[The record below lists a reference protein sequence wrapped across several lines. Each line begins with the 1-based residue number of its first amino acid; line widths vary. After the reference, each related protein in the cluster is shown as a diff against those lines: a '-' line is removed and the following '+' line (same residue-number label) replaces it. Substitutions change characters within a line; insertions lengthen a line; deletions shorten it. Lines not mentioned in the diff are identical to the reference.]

1 MRVEWLILAD
11 AAQVNGGKLYLLGGG
26 WDQLNVGSAFP
37 VPQRVGL
44 AASFLVPW
52 NETNQKRNVELSLV
66 TDDGD
71 ELLKINGQIEVGR
84 PAGIPAGSEQRAQLA
99 ADMSVEF
106 KRPGVYSI
114 IARIDGEESARI
126 AFRVMERAQ
135 A

>member
-26 WDQLNVGSAFP
+26 WDQLNVGSFP
-37 VPQRVGL
+37 VQQRMGL

-84 PAGIPAGSEQRAQLA
+84 PAGIPAGSGQRAQLA

-135 A
+135 G

>member
-37 VPQRVGL
+37 VTQRMGL

>member
-26 WDQLNVGSAFP
+26 WDQLNVASAFP
-37 VPQRVGL
+37 VQQRMGL

-52 NETNQKRNVELSLV
+52 NETNQKRNVELVMV
-66 TDDGD
+66 TDDGE
-71 ELLKINGQIEVGR
+71 ELLKINGQVEVGR

-106 KRPGVYSI
+106 KKPGVYSV
-114 IARIDGEESARI
+114 IARIDGEESSRI
-126 AFRVMERAQ
+126 AFRVMPRPTT
-135 A
+135 